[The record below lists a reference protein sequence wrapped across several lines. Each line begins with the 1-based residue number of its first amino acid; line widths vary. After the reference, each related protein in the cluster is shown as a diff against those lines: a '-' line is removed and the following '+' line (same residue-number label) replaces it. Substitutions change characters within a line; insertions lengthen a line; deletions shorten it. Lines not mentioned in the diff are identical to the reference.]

1 MLICLLFVDK
11 LYTIS
16 SHYLFRFMQQSF
28 WESFLKSVEYLK
40 VSNQI
45 YHSVLTNAQLT
56 NIRESAIT
64 LVCDSTGSYSYLQR
78 KKQDLEEKLTAY
90 VGKDLTVEILLETIV
105 PKPQD
110 EGPLLGFKPTIEDVL
125 RQAGIHPNCSFDNFA
140 VSSSNQ
146 VAFAASQAVAKNPGS
161 SYNPLFLYGGVGVGK
176 SHIAQA
182 VAREILKDHEDV
194 RVLFC
199 SGEKFMNDLIEAIR
213 GKKTPSFRK
222 KYRSLGLIILDDIQF
237 IAGKQTVQEEFFH
250 TFNSVISAGGQIIL
264 TSDKP
269 PHEIRNLEDR
279 LRSRFSGGLLVDIQ
293 PPGFELRTAI
303 LLIKA
308 KEKNIEIDISAAKI
322 IADIVTDT
330 RALEGTLLS
339 LYAQSLNEKDQKI
352 TLDTVEAF
360 FQKNNKTK
368 QTEKLSPQEV
378 MKAVCA
384 YYNIKPAQIRGATRK
399 REIALTRQIVMYLL
413 RTELNISLEDVAFL
427 VKRKD
432 HTTVMHAVNKIQGM
446 SMKDVEFKKEIDVI
460 RQTLHVST

>member
-1 MLICLLFVDK
+1 
-11 LYTIS
+11 
-16 SHYLFRFMQQSF
+16 MQQSF

-45 YHSVLTNAQLT
+45 YHSVLINAQPT
-56 NIRESAIT
+56 NIQENTVT

-78 KKQDLEEKLTAY
+78 KKQDLEEKLTAHA
-90 VGKDLTVEILLETIV
+90 GKDLVVEILLETAA

-110 EGPLLGFKPTIEDVL
+110 GGPLLDFKPTIEDVL
-125 RQAGIHPNCSFDNFA
+125 RQAGIHPNCTFENFA

-146 VAFAASQAVAKNPGS
+146 VAFAASQAVVKNPGS

-182 VAREILKDHEDV
+182 VAREILQEHEDS

-213 GKKTPSFRK
+213 GKKTPTFRK

-322 IADIVTDT
+322 IADIIADT

-339 LYAQSLNEKDQKI
+339 LYAQSLNEKDHKI

-360 FQKNNKTK
+360 FQKNNKSK
-368 QTEKLSPQEV
+368 QINKISPQEV
-378 MKAVCA
+378 IKVVCA
-384 YYNIKPAQIRGATRK
+384 YYNIKQAQLRGPSRK

-413 RTELNISLEDVAFL
+413 RTELDISLVDVAFL
-427 VKRKD
+427 VKRND
-432 HTTVMHAVNKIQGM
+432 HTTVIHAVNKIQGM
-446 SMKDVEFKKEIDVI
+446 SMKDVEFKKELDVI
-460 RQTLHVST
+460 RQTLHAST